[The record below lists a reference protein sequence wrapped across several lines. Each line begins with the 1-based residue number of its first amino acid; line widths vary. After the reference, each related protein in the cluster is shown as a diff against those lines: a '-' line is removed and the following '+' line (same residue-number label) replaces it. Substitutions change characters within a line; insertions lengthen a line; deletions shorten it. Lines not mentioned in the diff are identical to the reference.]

1 MDLNEL
7 IMILKQ
13 TFSILIMLD
22 FFSFFLFL
30 LGATNPYTEANYKPA
45 FLSDDELKHL
55 ILRVCLKYQLQ
66 GLRDLIIWKTGE
78 DLF

>member
-1 MDLNEL
+1 MHLNEL
-7 IMILKQ
+7 IMSLKPN
-13 TFSILIMLD
+13 
-22 FFSFFLFL
+22 FFHINYAWLFPYFLFL
-30 LGATNPYTEANYKPA
+30 VGATNPYTEANYKPA

-66 GLRDLIIWKTGE
+66 GFQGLIMWKTSK